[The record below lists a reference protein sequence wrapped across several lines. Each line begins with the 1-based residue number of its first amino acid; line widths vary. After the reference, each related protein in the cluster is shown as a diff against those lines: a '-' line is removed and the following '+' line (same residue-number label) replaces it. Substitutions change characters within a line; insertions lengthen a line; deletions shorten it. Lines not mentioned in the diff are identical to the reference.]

1 MPALAL
7 LAGLPLA
14 GLGVTAASLPFAD
27 VASATTGCTGT
38 LSGIQVTAGSPQL
51 AKVGT
56 AFADPLEATVV
67 DTGGCPVPFA
77 DVVFTTPGTGP
88 SASFAGGLGAD
99 TVTTN
104 SQGIATAPALTA
116 NDISGSYSVTAEIQ
130 NTTFAVTFD
139 LTNTTTGVATTVTAV
154 SGNSQSAEV
163 GAQYT
168 APLEVSVTDAY
179 GAAVPGTTVD
189 FTVVTTSGAG
199 ATFVGGG
206 ASAAVQTGTERDR
219 HEPASRCRLNRRD
232 VHGDSDRKRGER
244 AGHLHALR
252 RCFGTY
258 HPYRRDG
265 FFPEHRAGHHIRD
278 TPRRDCDRHQRQ

>member
-1 MPALAL
+1 MNRPTRGSARRVPALAL
-7 LAGLPLA
+7 LAALPLA
-14 GLGVTAASLPFAD
+14 GLGVTAAFLPFAN

-116 NDISGSYSVTAEIQ
+116 NDISGSYSVTAEESR
-130 NTTFAVTFD
+130 TPR
-139 LTNTTTGVATTVTAV
+139 
-154 SGNSQSAEV
+154 SQSPS
-163 GAQYT
+163 T
-168 APLEVSVTDAY
+168 
-179 GAAVPGTTVD
+179 
-189 FTVVTTSGAG
+189 
-199 ATFVGGG
+199 
-206 ASAAVQTGTERDR
+206 
-219 HEPASRCRLNRRD
+219 
-232 VHGDSDRKRGER
+232 
-244 AGHLHALR
+244 
-252 RCFGTY
+252 
-258 HPYRRDG
+258 
-265 FFPEHRAGHHIRD
+265 
-278 TPRRDCDRHQRQ
+278 